1 MAVNKNFVVK
11 NGLEVNTNLILAD
24 ADTKK
29 VGIGSTIPSRQLD
42 VSGGIGA
49 TDINVSGAGTIT
61 TFEAT
66 TGTITTFEATTSTIT
81 DATATREFVTDLN
94 VTGVGT
100 IGVGVVT
107 NLTGTNVKFS
117 GISTLGILEVSAT
130 GIVTAS
136 SGIVTYYGDGQ
147 FLQNVISGVG
157 VRTEGSIIGYGATF
171 LDFRGAG
178 VSTITFGASSG
189 ITTINIT
196 GGGGDASIGIGT
208 TPGDAFSGIVTAGNL
223 WYNSNLGRLF
233 IYYQDANSAQW
244 VDAAPFNVGVITA
257 LQSVTFE
264 QGSAGSP
271 SITFDGDTDTGFFQ
285 PTANHVS
292 ATSAGVGI
300 LTVGQSGLN
309 VTGIVTA
316 TSFSGDGGGLTGVA
330 STDNITTSTRV
341 RFLDNLSVSGV
352 STLGSATTVGG
363 SGIHVTGI
371 VTATNVSVGSSV
383 TASTFF
389 GSGANLTA
397 LSGSAIASG
406 TVAAARVATLNQ
418 NTTGTAGGLTG
429 TPDIAINNITGVAAT
444 FTGNVTI
451 GGTISYEDVTNVDSL
466 GIITARSGI
475 EVSGIVTARAGFAVT
490 YYGDGSN
497 LTGVVSGIGLS
508 EAGAAKGS
516 SITDV
521 NFVGATV
528 TATGAGATITIAGG
542 ITTTAQTPATFTT
555 VTLDLSSAQH
565 HEVTLVAGI
574 STFDCAGG
582 SVGESHSVIINQPSV
597 GVATVGFST
606 YFLFPSGST
615 PNMSEGSGSVDL
627 LSFVVKNVG
636 LAGTELLVSAGLN
649 YQ

>member
-11 NGLEVNTNLILAD
+11 NGLEVSTNLILAD
-24 ADTKK
+24 ATTKK

-66 TGTITTFEATTSTIT
+66 TGTITTLESTTSTIT

-244 VDAAPFNVGVITA
+244 VDAAPFNVGVITS

-292 ATSAGVGI
+292 AASAGVGI

-352 STLGSATTVGG
+352 STLGSAVTVGG
-363 SGIHVTGI
+363 SGVNVTGV
-371 VTATNVSVGSSV
+371 VTATSFVGD
-383 TASTFF
+383 
-389 GSGANLTA
+389 GSNLTA
-397 LSGSAIASG
+397 LNGTAIASG

-418 NTTGTAGGLTG
+418 NTTGTAGGLSG

-475 EVSGIVTARAGFAVT
+475 QVSGIVTARAGFAVT

-497 LTGVVSGIGLS
+497 LTGVVSGIALS
-508 EAGAAKGS
+508 EAGAPRGTE
-516 SITDV
+516 ITTI
-521 NFVGATV
+521 NFASGATI
-528 TATGAGATITIAGG
+528 TNTGAGATITIAAG
-542 ITTTAQTPATFTT
+542 IATNAQTGSTQT
-555 VTLDLSSAQH
+555 VTLDLSNAQDH
-565 HEVTLVAGI
+565 KVTVTGI
-574 STFDCAGG
+574 TTIDCAGG
-582 SVGESHSVIINQPSV
+582 TEGDSHTVRIINS
-597 GVATVGFST
+597 GIATVGFST
-606 YFLFPSGST
+606 YFLFPSGAT
-615 PNMSEGSGSVDL
+615 PDL
-627 LSFVVKNVG
+627 PEADGGKSLISFTINRVG
-636 LAGTELLVSAGLN
+636 GAGTELFAGASVN
-649 YQ
+649 YS

>member
-11 NGLEVNTNLILAD
+11 NGLEVNTDLILAD
-24 ADTKK
+24 ASTKK

-66 TGTITTFEATTSTIT
+66 TSTI
-81 DATATREFVTDLN
+81 TDLN

-147 FLQNVISGVG
+147 YLQNTISGVG
-157 VRTEGSIIGYGATF
+157 IRTEGSIIGYGATF

-178 VSTITFGASSG
+178 VSTITFGSSSG

-292 ATSAGVGI
+292 AASAGVGI

-352 STLGSATTVGG
+352 STLGSATTVGE
-363 SGIHVTGI
+363 SGVHVTGV
-371 VTATNVSVGSSV
+371 VTATSFVGD
-383 TASTFF
+383 
-389 GSGANLTA
+389 GSNLTA
-397 LSGSAIASG
+397 LNGDNIASG

-418 NTTGTAGGLTG
+418 NTTGTAGGLSG

-497 LTGVVSGIGLS
+497 LTGVVSGIALS
-508 EAGAAKGS
+508 EAGASRGTE
-516 SITDV
+516 ITTI
-521 NFVGATV
+521 NFASGATI
-528 TATGAGATITIAGG
+528 TNTGAGATITIAAG
-542 ITTTAQTPATFTT
+542 IGTNAQTGSTQT
-555 VTLDLSSAQH
+555 VTLDLSNAQDH
-565 HEVTLVAGI
+565 KVTVTGI
-574 STFDCAGG
+574 TTIDCAGG
-582 SVGESHSVIINQPSV
+582 TEGDSHTVRIINS
-597 GVATVGFST
+597 GIATVGFST
-606 YFLFPSGST
+606 YFLFPSGAT
-615 PNMSEGSGSVDL
+615 PTLPEADGGKSL
-627 LSFVVKNVG
+627 ISFTINRVG
-636 LAGTELLVSAGLN
+636 GAGTELFAGASVN
-649 YQ
+649 YS

>member
-11 NGLEVNTNLILAD
+11 NGLEVNTDLILAD
-24 ADTKK
+24 ASTKK

-66 TGTITTFEATTSTIT
+66 TSTI
-81 DATATREFVTDLN
+81 TDLN

-107 NLTGTNVKFS
+107 NLTGTNVQFS

-147 FLQNVISGVG
+147 YLQNTISGVG
-157 VRTEGSIIGYGATF
+157 IRTEGSIIGYGATF

-178 VSTITFGASSG
+178 VSTITFGSSSG

-223 WYNSNLGRLF
+223 WYNSSLGRLF
-233 IYYQDANSAQW
+233 IYYQDTDSAQW

-292 ATSAGVGI
+292 AASAGVGI

-352 STLGSATTVGG
+352 STLGSATTVGE
-363 SGIHVTGI
+363 SGVHVTGV
-371 VTATNVSVGSSV
+371 VTATSFVGD
-383 TASTFF
+383 
-389 GSGANLTA
+389 GSNLTA
-397 LSGSAIASG
+397 LNGDNIASG

-418 NTTGTAGGLTG
+418 NTTGTAGGLSG

-475 EVSGIVTARAGFAVT
+475 EVSGIVTARTGFAVT

-497 LTGVVSGIGLS
+497 LTGVVSGIALS
-508 EAGAAKGS
+508 EAGASRGTE
-516 SITDV
+516 ITTI
-521 NFVGATV
+521 NFASGATI
-528 TATGAGATITIAGG
+528 TNTGAGATITIAAG
-542 ITTTAQTPATFTT
+542 IGTNAQTGSTQT
-555 VTLDLSSAQH
+555 VTLDLSNAQDH
-565 HEVTLVAGI
+565 KVTVTGI
-574 STFDCAGG
+574 TTIDCAGG
-582 SVGESHSVIINQPSV
+582 TEGDSHTVRIINS
-597 GVATVGFST
+597 GIATVGFST
-606 YFLFPSGST
+606 YFLFPSGAT
-615 PNMSEGSGSVDL
+615 PTLPTADGGKSL
-627 LSFVVKNVG
+627 ISFTINRVG
-636 LAGTELLVSAGLN
+636 GAGTELFAGASVN
-649 YQ
+649 YS

>member
-11 NGLEVNTNLILAD
+11 NGLEVSTNLILAD
-24 ADTKK
+24 ATTKK

-66 TGTITTFEATTSTIT
+66 TGTITTLESTTSTIT

-244 VDAAPFNVGVITA
+244 VDAAPFNVGVITS

-292 ATSAGVGI
+292 AASAGVGI

-309 VTGIVTA
+309 VTGVVTA

-352 STLGSATTVGG
+352 STLGSAVTVGG
-363 SGIHVTGI
+363 SGVHVTGV
-371 VTATNVSVGSSV
+371 VTATSFVGD
-383 TASTFF
+383 
-389 GSGANLTA
+389 GSNLTA
-397 LSGSAIASG
+397 LNGTAIASG

-418 NTTGTAGGLTG
+418 NTTGTAGGLSG

-475 EVSGIVTARAGFAVT
+475 QVSGIVTARAGFAVT

-508 EAGAAKGS
+508 EGGTAKGS

-528 TATGAGATITIAGG
+528 TATGAGATITISAGIG
-542 ITTTAQTPATFTT
+542 TNAQTGSTQT
-555 VTLDLSSAQH
+555 VTLDLSNAQDH
-565 HEVTLVAGI
+565 KVTVTGI
-574 STFDCAGG
+574 TTIDCAGG
-582 SVGESHSVIINQPSV
+582 TEGDSHTVRIINS
-597 GVATVGFST
+597 GIATVGFST
-606 YFLFPSGST
+606 YFLFPSGAT
-615 PNMSEGSGSVDL
+615 PTLPTANGGRSLV
-627 LSFVVKNVG
+627 SFTINRVG
-636 LAGTELLVSAGLN
+636 GAGTELFAGASVN
-649 YQ
+649 YS

>member
-11 NGLEVNTNLILAD
+11 NGLEVSTNLILAD
-24 ADTKK
+24 ATTKK

-49 TDINVSGAGTIT
+49 TDINVSGAVTIT

-66 TGTITTFEATTSTIT
+66 TGTITTLESTTSTIT

-117 GISTLGILEVSAT
+117 GISTLGVLEVSAT

-244 VDAAPFNVGVITA
+244 VDAAPFNVGVITS

-292 ATSAGVGI
+292 AASAGVGI

-309 VTGIVTA
+309 VTGVVTA

-352 STLGSATTVGG
+352 STLGSAVTVGG
-363 SGIHVTGI
+363 SGVHVTGV
-371 VTATNVSVGSSV
+371 VTATSFVGD
-383 TASTFF
+383 
-389 GSGANLTA
+389 GSNLTA
-397 LSGSAIASG
+397 LNGTAIASG

-418 NTTGTAGGLTG
+418 NTTGTAGGLSG

-475 EVSGIVTARAGFAVT
+475 QVSGIVTARAGFAVT

-508 EAGAAKGS
+508 EGGTAKGS

-528 TATGAGATITIAGG
+528 TATGAGATITISAGIG
-542 ITTTAQTPATFTT
+542 TNAQTGSTQT
-555 VTLDLSSAQH
+555 VTLDLSNAQDH
-565 HEVTLVAGI
+565 KVTVTGI
-574 STFDCAGG
+574 TTIDCAGG
-582 SVGESHSVIINQPSV
+582 TEGDSHTVRIINS
-597 GVATVGFST
+597 GIATVGFST
-606 YFLFPSGST
+606 YFLFPSGAT
-615 PNMSEGSGSVDL
+615 PTLPTANGGRSLV
-627 LSFVVKNVG
+627 SFTINRVG
-636 LAGTELLVSAGLN
+636 GAGTELFAGASVN
-649 YQ
+649 YS